1 MGIENL
7 RPGHPIETTLELS
20 DIDGQGELTEA
31 DASRLFDAPL
41 MSKENSEHMEV
52 DEEELTPCVVAKQD
66 SQNEANMDTDDK
78 DVLFETPLARRSRN
92 RATQLPA
99 DIKLTDESEEEV
111 MLKVGKQKKTAEKE
125 RAGKA

>member
-1 MGIENL
+1 
-7 RPGHPIETTLELS
+7 
-20 DIDGQGELTEA
+20 
-31 DASRLFDAPL
+31 
-41 MSKENSEHMEV
+41 MEV
-52 DEEELTPCVVAKQD
+52 DEEELTPHVVAKQD
-66 SQNEANMDTDDK
+66 SQNEANMDTDDE
-78 DVLFETPLARRSRN
+78 DIPFETPLARWSRN